1 LDRVA
6 NRPGTPLNAKDD
18 EGYGQAKADHCQHND
33 KVPLPLPRPAA
44 ARQPTPGHFPVTWAQ
59 AERTGSSNQALDTG
73 TAQRLEHRLQRPFL
87 GVEFTASNQPDNVPD
102 FAHACPVCART
113 LGKRAEY
120 RIRRTQVMNIFA
132 AVDDVHFAAAASGNW
147 KGPRLS

>member
-6 NRPGTPLNAKDD
+6 YRPGTPLNAKDD

-44 ARQPTPGHFPVTWAQ
+44 ARQPTPGHFPVTRAQ
-59 AERTGSSNQALDTG
+59 SERMGSRNQALDTG
-73 TAQRLEHRLQRPFL
+73 AAQRLEDRFQRPFL
-87 GVEFTASNQPDNVPD
+87 GVEFTAPNQPDNVPD

-113 LGKRAEY
+113 LCKRAVY
-120 RIRRTQVMNIFA
+120 RIRRTKVMNIFA
-132 AVDDVHFAAAASGNW
+132 AADDVHFAAAASGDRER
-147 KGPRLS
+147 PLLS